1 VTDRIQYT
9 DRVSANL
16 HFSGTVLRV
25 DCGKFIQPARR
36 WPADPRRFRIPPSFT
51 AAIMIITI
59 DGPAGSGKSTV
70 ARLLAH
76 QLGLRFLDT
85 GAMYRAV
92 ALAVIRSQTSQQDAE
107 AVAKIAANCC
117 IRFENDRLLLNQ
129 QDVTNDIRLPE
140 VATAASIVAANPA
153 VRTSLVQQQQ
163 QIGESG
169 GLVTEGRDQGT
180 IVFPRAPFK
189 YFLTASLDAR
199 TRRRLTELEQ
209 KGQSGSWEE
218 IREQIRQRDERDEK
232 RTLAPMKPAADAV
245 LVDTSEL
252 SIDQV
257 VELLCRRIS
266 SG

>member
-1 VTDRIQYT
+1 
-9 DRVSANL
+9 
-16 HFSGTVLRV
+16 
-25 DCGKFIQPARR
+25 
-36 WPADPRRFRIPPSFT
+36 
-51 AAIMIITI
+51 MIITI

-76 QLGLRFLDT
+76 RLGLRFLDT

-92 ALAVIRSQTSQQDAE
+92 ALAVLRSHTSQQDAE
-107 AVAKIAANCC
+107 AVAEIAAHCS

-129 QDVTNDIRLPE
+129 QDVTTEIRLPE
-140 VATAASIVAANPA
+140 VAIAASIVAANPA
-153 VRTSLVQQQQ
+153 VRNSLVQQQQ
-163 QIGESG
+163 QIGETG
-169 GLVTEGRDQGT
+169 KLVTEGRDQGT
-180 IVFPRAPFK
+180 IVFPHAPFK

-209 KGQSGSWEE
+209 KGQTGSWEE

-232 RTLAPMKPAADAV
+232 RALAPMKPAADAV

-252 SIDQV
+252 SIEQV

-266 SG
+266 NG